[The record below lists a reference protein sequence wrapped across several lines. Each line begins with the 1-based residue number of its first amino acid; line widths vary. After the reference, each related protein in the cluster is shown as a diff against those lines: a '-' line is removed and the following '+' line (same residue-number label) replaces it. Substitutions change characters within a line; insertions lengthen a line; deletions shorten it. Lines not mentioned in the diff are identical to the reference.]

1 MVQSRYDDFGRFV
14 DNSEAIFGRP
24 LRIAS
29 RVGPD
34 KSSYRNVAFWRTAGY
49 GPSPFFLR
57 IIEGTPA
64 FWKSFVYEKQFRN
77 LETRLSR
84 ESISALLKSSGL
96 AMIWAPKE
104 PRTALPN
111 PALGGPLWDQKAS

>member
-1 MVQSRYDDFGRFV
+1 MGY
-14 DNSEAIFGRP
+14 SEVILRP
-24 LRIAS
+24 TFRNVNRIA
-29 RVGPD
+29 PD
-34 KSSYRNVAFWRTAGY
+34 KSRYRNVAFWRTAGY
-49 GPSPFFLR
+49 GPSPFFRR
-57 IIEGTPA
+57 INEDTPA

-104 PRTALPN
+104 PRTAWPN
-111 PALGGPLWDQKAS
+111 PALRGPLWDQKAS